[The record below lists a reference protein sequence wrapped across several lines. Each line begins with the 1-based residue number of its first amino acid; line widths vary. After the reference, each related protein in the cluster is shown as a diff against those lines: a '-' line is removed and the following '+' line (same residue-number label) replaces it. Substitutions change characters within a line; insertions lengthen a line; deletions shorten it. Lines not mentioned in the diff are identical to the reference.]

1 MDSVIRIGTR
11 GSRLAI
17 WQADDVAARLARAGI
32 TSEKK
37 VIVTKGD
44 VDRDTPLP
52 ELGDKGLFTAELD
65 LALLEGS
72 IDLAVHSLKDLPT
85 VLSDG
90 LALAAV
96 PVRAA
101 PWDVLVAR
109 TTEVTSL
116 EDLPQDAVIA
126 TGSLRRA
133 AQLRAW
139 RPGIRIASVRGN
151 VETRLATL
159 ETSDWDGM
167 ILAEAG
173 LVRLGLGDRI
183 TESIDPRIMLPGVA
197 QGALGI
203 VMAWDRMDAFSDM
216 IRLLDDP
223 FVHQVVR
230 TERAFLRTLQG
241 GCQVPIGALARRVD
255 VGVLRLE
262 GFVASL
268 DGSRIIRGEQSGPEN
283 DPESLGSGL
292 AQELIDRGAA
302 DVLASFHDQSR

>member
-1 MDSVIRIGTR
+1 
-11 GSRLAI
+11 
-17 WQADDVAARLARAGI
+17 
-32 TSEKK
+32 
-37 VIVTKGD
+37 
-44 VDRDTPLP
+44 
-52 ELGDKGLFTAELD
+52 
-65 LALLEGS
+65 
-72 IDLAVHSLKDLPT
+72 
-85 VLSDG
+85 
-90 LALAAV
+90 
-96 PVRAA
+96 
-101 PWDVLVAR
+101 
-109 TTEVTSL
+109 
-116 EDLPQDAVIA
+116 
-126 TGSLRRA
+126 
-133 AQLRAW
+133 
-139 RPGIRIASVRGN
+139 
-151 VETRLATL
+151 
-159 ETSDWDGM
+159 M

-283 DPESLGSGL
+283 DPESLGSDL